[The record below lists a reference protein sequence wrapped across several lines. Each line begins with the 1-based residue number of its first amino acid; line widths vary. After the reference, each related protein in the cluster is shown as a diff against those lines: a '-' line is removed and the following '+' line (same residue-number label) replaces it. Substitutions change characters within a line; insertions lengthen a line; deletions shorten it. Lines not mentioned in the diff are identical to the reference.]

1 MILRPSES
9 DRLIRLSMT
18 RAALR
23 HCGIASADAWHS
35 ATPEQRARLEP
46 DQRALVERAVAEGRA
61 DVIAALWSSID
72 WHVAELL
79 TDRVDR
85 LLVIDGRE
93 GVGYRADDPDA
104 ERRAWAAIK
113 AATQT

>member
-1 MILRPSES
+1 VTA

-23 HCGIASADAWHS
+23 HYGVDSADAWRA
-35 ATPEQRARLEP
+35 ATLEQHAHLEP
-46 DQRALVERAVAEGRA
+46 DQRALVDRAIREDRA
-61 DVIAALWSSID
+61 DVLAALFSPVD

-93 GVGYRADDPDA
+93 G
-104 ERRAWAAIK
+104 ERRAWAAIR
-113 AATQT
+113 AATRP